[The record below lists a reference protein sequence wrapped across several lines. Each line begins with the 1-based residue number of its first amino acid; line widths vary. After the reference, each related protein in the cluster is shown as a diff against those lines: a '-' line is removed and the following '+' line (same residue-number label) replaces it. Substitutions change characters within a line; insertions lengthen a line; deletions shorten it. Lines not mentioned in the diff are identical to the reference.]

1 MKNIVKQLT
10 KLKGIEYKSKD
21 QLLKSIENVLQDIH
35 LNDYSINYNFISLE
49 VDNFNKVNIIFDINN
64 YKIIKLE
71 ITITKNII
79 F

>member
-1 MKNIVKQLT
+1 MENIIKQIT
-10 KLKGIEYKSKD
+10 KLKGIEYNSKD
-21 QLLKSIENVLQDIH
+21 KLLKYIENVLQDIQ
-35 LNDYSINYNFISLE
+35 LKDYSTNYNFVSLE

-71 ITITKNII
+71 ITITKDII

>member
-1 MKNIVKQLT
+1 MENIIKQLT

-35 LNDYSINYNFISLE
+35 LNDYSINYNFVSLE

-71 ITITKNII
+71 ITITKDII

>member
-1 MKNIVKQLT
+1 MKNIIKQLT

-21 QLLKSIENVLQDIH
+21 KLLKSIENVLQDIH
-35 LNDYSINYNFISLE
+35 LNDYSINYNFVSLE
-49 VDNFNKVNIIFDINN
+49 VDNFNKLNIIFDINN

-71 ITITKNII
+71 ITITKDII